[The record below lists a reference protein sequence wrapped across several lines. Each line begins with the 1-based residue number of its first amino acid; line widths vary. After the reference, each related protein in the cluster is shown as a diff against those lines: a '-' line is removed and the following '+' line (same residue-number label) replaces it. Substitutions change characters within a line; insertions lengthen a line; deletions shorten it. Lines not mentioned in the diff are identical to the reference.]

1 VKVESRLGLT
11 SDEVNGEAA
20 IPLSERGRVG
30 DDGIDLRKRDRE
42 GVGFASFGNRFDE
55 DVLYRTKNHVI
66 RPLQTAPSVCLLS
79 PEERGEEGRSSPE
92 SSVSALDP
100 SALTKLS

>member
-55 DVLYRTKNHVI
+55 DVLYRTKKSRHQTPTD
-66 RPLQTAPSVCLLS
+66 RSFGLPPLPGG
-79 PEERGEEGRSSPE
+79 ERGGRE
-92 SSVSALDP
+92 K
-100 SALTKLS
+100 LTGVVRLGP